1 MEKLKEIIKKLSM
14 QYDYIIIDTTSEC
27 FFDYTKEILKISEK
41 CIYLSEA
48 NLLEVSKSKRI
59 LEIYQN
65 NWKIEKEKIDII
77 FNKYNKNSLNMNI
90 LKKLYCGY
98 KILGK
103 INLNINYNLLINK
116 NIKYINGKIK
126 QKIKTEYLKVS

>member
-1 MEKLKEIIKKLSM
+1 MVRIGDINDIEKFSELMLITEARKNFLSYDLDYYKKL
-14 QYDYIIIDTTSEC
+14 Y
-27 FFDYTKEILKISEK
+27 
-41 CIYLSEA
+41 
-48 NLLEVSKSKRI
+48 
-59 LEIYQN
+59 EIYN
-65 NWKIEKEKIDII
+65 KDNKFLLFMGSVNPKEI